1 MYVVDTDNGWFDA
14 NDGNHITNDVN
25 PQSHPEI
32 TLYREHDWSQ
42 LENTYKNVYFDVLL
56 ERYK

>member
-32 TLYREHDWSQ
+32 TSYRENDWS
-42 LENTYKNVYFDVLL
+42 
-56 ERYK
+56 